1 MSEYIEALEQW
12 LRKHANPEQA
22 VPMQAYMRNQFPFLG
37 LKSPERVELVK
48 SFWKEHGVPKGE
60 ELLTAAVELWSLP
73 EREFH
78 YTALNLLDKR
88 KKTAEISDIKVLGK
102 LIVEHSW
109 WDTVDILA
117 AHSIGSLLRKYPEL
131 VSDYTERWIQ
141 SDNMW
146 LRRTAL
152 LYQLR
157 YKESTDTERLFR
169 YMESCKHEEEFFI
182 RKAIGWALREYA
194 KSDEEAVVRYVQ
206 GAGLSP
212 LSVKEALKHIKA

>member
-88 KKTAEISDIKVLGK
+88 KKTAEISDIAVLEK

-117 AHSIGSLLRKYPEL
+117 AHPIGSLLRKYPEL
-131 VSDYTERWIQ
+131 VSDYTEKWIQ

-157 YKESTDTERLFR
+157 YKESTDAERLFR

-194 KSDEEAVVRYVQ
+194 KSDEESVVNYVQ